1 MINRK
6 LTIQMIIKKNKIYML
21 FQLLSNLKNLFK
33 TEIIRKQIYI
43 LFQFLSNI
51 MITHLLL
58 KKTHF
63 LKLLIFFKKSDLKN
77 LFEVL
82 INIQKIKSPNAY
94 KKKPMHIVLK

>member
-1 MINRK
+1 
-6 LTIQMIIKKNKIYML
+6 ML

-63 LKLLIFFKKSDLKN
+63 LKLLISFKKSDLKN

-82 INIQKIKSPNAY
+82 INI
-94 KKKPMHIVLK
+94 

>member
-1 MINRK
+1 
-6 LTIQMIIKKNKIYML
+6 ML

-33 TEIIRKQIYI
+33 IEIIRKQIYI

-63 LKLLIFFKKSDLKN
+63 LKLLISFKKSDLKN

-82 INIQKIKSPNAY
+82 INI
-94 KKKPMHIVLK
+94 